1 MSNNSTAC
9 LFPFFIIVACSTEEI
24 NQIILSGYVD
34 NQVFRSSLDL
44 IMPFIPHTPESLLPR
59 SDSKNPATTC
69 KGITSTGRP
78 CRRPLGTSP
87 QASPT
92 GKRKSQ
98 TGVVAVLQPSDE
110 NHEGAAAFF
119 CWQHQDQ
126 GQSLASADQ
135 NGRRAD
141 LVQLQPRTSID
152 TLAERLGVLDIGE
165 DGSVLQKKKRKHH
178 TRPAR
183 KKTLPQKWQDVDGP
197 LLAVSNKKHKTR
209 QREAQH
215 KSMTTSNFGF
225 SLFCC
230 GGAADVDPAPPP
242 RVRRHT
248 ETRNHSNNESTEVR
262 LSLHQPGPPIS
273 SRRRAPHTAIAS
285 DSGSPIVSHTARLD
299 THTGGRPNLSRDR
312 PSQTQDLL
320 SFIPRTLAPQ
330 TTSVLLAEL
339 AKPVSP
345 HDEDGYIYMFWL
357 TDAAAMTPDAGTA
370 SSLLSDKLPSA
381 PNGRRKSDVL
391 QTYVAQ
397 SGVNGSMSKP
407 ETILLKIGRASNV
420 QRRMNEWTRQC
431 GYNLSLVRF
440 YPYVATSS
448 RPSTSTTLATPTPQ
462 KVPHAHKA
470 ERLIHLE
477 LADQRVKRSCESC
490 GKEHREWFVVNSSR
504 EGLRNVDE
512 VIKRWVRWAQGV
524 RAS

>member
-1 MSNNSTAC
+1 
-9 LFPFFIIVACSTEEI
+9 
-24 NQIILSGYVD
+24 
-34 NQVFRSSLDL
+34 
-44 IMPFIPHTPESLLPR
+44 MPFVPHTPESLLPR
-59 SDSKNPATTC
+59 SDSKHPATTC

-110 NHEGAAAFF
+110 YHDGAAAFF

-126 GQSLASADQ
+126 AESLASADQ

-141 LVQLQPRTSID
+141 LVQLQQRTSID

-165 DGSVLQKKKRKHH
+165 NGTSVQGKNRRAY

-183 KKTLPQKWQDVDGP
+183 KETLPQKWQDMDGP
-197 LLAVSNKKHKTR
+197 LLAVSNKKHKPR
-209 QREAQH
+209 QKERQH
-215 KSMTTSNFGF
+215 KPTTTPTRGF

-230 GGAADVDPAPPP
+230 GGITDEDSTPPP
-242 RVRRHT
+242 RIRRHT
-248 ETRNHSNNESTEVR
+248 KTQDQIYKENTKVH
-262 LSLHQPGPPIS
+262 HQGPPMS
-273 SRRRAPHTAIAS
+273 DRQRAPHKAINS
-285 DSGSPIVSHTARLD
+285 TFGSPNVSHIACLDDHTA
-299 THTGGRPNLSRDR
+299 HRPNMSRDR

-320 SFIPRTLAPQ
+320 SFIPKTLAPQ
-330 TTSVLLAEL
+330 TTSILLAEL

-345 HDEDGYIYMFWL
+345 YDEEGYIYMFWL
-357 TDAAAMTPDAGTA
+357 TDGAVTTPDGRTA
-370 SSLLSDKLPSA
+370 SSLLSDKLPTT

-391 QTYVAQ
+391 QAYGAQ
-397 SGVNGSMSKP
+397 SGVNGYMSKP
-407 ETILLKIGRASNV
+407 ATIMLKIGRASNV

-440 YPYVATSS
+440 YPYVPTSS
-448 RPSTSTTLATPTPQ
+448 RPNTSTTPTSSIPQ
-462 KVPHAHKA
+462 KVPHAHKV

-490 GKEHREWFVVNSSR
+490 SKEHREWFEVDSCR
-504 EGLRNVDE
+504 EGLKNVDD
-512 VIKRWVRWAQGV
+512 VIKRWVGWAQGV

>member
-1 MSNNSTAC
+1 
-9 LFPFFIIVACSTEEI
+9 
-24 NQIILSGYVD
+24 
-34 NQVFRSSLDL
+34 
-44 IMPFIPHTPESLLPR
+44 MPFVPHTPESLLPR

-78 CRRPLGTSP
+78 CRRRLGTSP

-110 NHEGAAAFF
+110 YHDGAAAFF

-126 GQSLASADQ
+126 AESLASADQ
-135 NGRRAD
+135 NGRRAN
-141 LVQLQPRTSID
+141 LVQLQQRTSID
-152 TLAERLGVLDIGE
+152 TLAERLGVFDIA
-165 DGSVLQKKKRKHH
+165 DSGSAAQGKNRRTY

-183 KKTLPQKWQDVDGP
+183 KETLPQKWQDMDGP
-197 LLAVSNKKHKTR
+197 LLAVANKNHKTR
-209 QREAQH
+209 LRERQH
-215 KSMTTSNFGF
+215 KPTTTPNRGF

-230 GGAADVDPAPPP
+230 GGRTDEDSTPPP

-248 ETRNHSNNESTEVR
+248 KTQDHTYKESTKV
-262 LSLHQPGPPIS
+262 HHPGPPMS
-273 SRRRAPHTAIAS
+273 DRQRAPHKAITS
-285 DSGSPIVSHTARLD
+285 TLGNPKVSHTACLD
-299 THTGGRPNLSRDR
+299 KHTTDRPTISRDR

-330 TTSVLLAEL
+330 TTSILLAEL

-345 HDEDGYIYMFWL
+345 YDEDGYIYMFWL
-357 TDAAAMTPDAGTA
+357 TDAAVTTPDVRTA
-370 SSLLSDKLPSA
+370 SSLLSDKLPTT

-391 QTYVAQ
+391 QAYGAQ
-397 SGVNGSMSKP
+397 SGVSGSMPKP
-407 ETILLKIGRASNV
+407 AKILLKIGRASNV

-440 YPYVATSS
+440 YPYVSTSS
-448 RPSTSTTLATPTPQ
+448 PPSTSTTPALSTPQ
-462 KVPHAHKA
+462 KVPHAHKV

-477 LADQRVKRSCESC
+477 LAVQRVKRSCESC
-490 GKEHREWFVVNSSR
+490 GKEHREWFEVDTSR
-504 EGLRNVDE
+504 EGLRNVDD
-512 VIKRWVRWAQGV
+512 VIKRWVGWAQGV

>member
-1 MSNNSTAC
+1 
-9 LFPFFIIVACSTEEI
+9 
-24 NQIILSGYVD
+24 
-34 NQVFRSSLDL
+34 
-44 IMPFIPHTPESLLPR
+44 MPFIPHTPESLLPR

-110 NHEGAAAFF
+110 DHEGAAAFF

-126 GQSLASADQ
+126 GQFLASADQ

-141 LVQLQPRTSID
+141 LVQLQQRTSID
-152 TLAERLGVLDIGE
+152 TLAERLGILDIGE
-165 DGSVLQKKKRKHH
+165 DGPVLQKKNRKHH

-183 KKTLPQKWQDVDGP
+183 KETLPQKWQDVDGP
-197 LLAVSNKKHKTR
+197 LLAVPNKKHKTR
-209 QREAQH
+209 QRGRQH
-215 KSMTTSNFGF
+215 KSTSKSNLGLF
-225 SLFCC
+225 LFCC

-248 ETRNHSNNESTEVR
+248 GKRDHSHNGSTEVR
-262 LSLHQPGPPIS
+262 LSLHQPGPPMS
-273 SRRRAPHTAIAS
+273 SRRRAPHTTIVS
-285 DSGSPIVSHTARLD
+285 DSGSPKVSYAACLDKHTVS
-299 THTGGRPNLSRDR
+299 RPNLSRDR

-320 SFIPRTLAPQ
+320 AFIPRTLAPQ
-330 TTSVLLAEL
+330 TKFTLLAEL

-357 TDAAAMTPDAGTA
+357 TDAAAMTPDAMTA

-391 QTYVAQ
+391 QAYVAQ
-397 SGVNGSMSKP
+397 SGVNGNMPKP
-407 ETILLKIGRASNV
+407 ATILLKIGRASNV

-431 GYNLSLVRF
+431 GYNVSLVRF

-448 RPSTSTTLATPTPQ
+448 RPSTSTPPASPTPQ
-462 KVPHAHKA
+462 KVPHAHKI

-477 LADQRVKRSCESC
+477 LADQRVKRSCGSC
-490 GKEHREWFVVNSSR
+490 GKEHREWFEVDTSR

>member
-1 MSNNSTAC
+1 
-9 LFPFFIIVACSTEEI
+9 
-24 NQIILSGYVD
+24 
-34 NQVFRSSLDL
+34 
-44 IMPFIPHTPESLLPR
+44 MPFVPHTPESLLPR

-110 NHEGAAAFF
+110 YHDGAAAFF
-119 CWQHQDQ
+119 CWQHQVQ
-126 GQSLASADQ
+126 AESLASADQ

-141 LVQLQPRTSID
+141 LVQLQQRTSID

-165 DGSVLQKKKRKHH
+165 NGTSVQGKNRRTY

-183 KKTLPQKWQDVDGP
+183 KETLPQKWQDMDGP
-197 LLAVSNKKHKTR
+197 LLAVSDKKHKPR
-209 QREAQH
+209 QKERQH
-215 KSMTTSNFGF
+215 KPTTTPNRGF

-230 GGAADVDPAPPP
+230 GGITDEESTPPP

-248 ETRNHSNNESTEVR
+248 KTQDQTSKENTKVR
-262 LSLHQPGPPIS
+262 HAGPPMS
-273 SRRRAPHTAIAS
+273 DRQRGPHKAMKPTF
-285 DSGSPIVSHTARLD
+285 GSPNVSHTACLD
-299 THTGGRPNLSRDR
+299 DHTAHRPHLSRDR

-330 TTSVLLAEL
+330 TTSILLAEL

-345 HDEDGYIYMFWL
+345 YDEEGYIYMFWL
-357 TDAAAMTPDAGTA
+357 TDAAATTPDVRTA
-370 SSLLSDKLPSA
+370 SSLLSDKLPTT

-391 QTYVAQ
+391 QAYGAQ
-397 SGVNGSMSKP
+397 SSVNGYMPKP
-407 ETILLKIGRASNV
+407 ATILLKIGRASNV

-440 YPYVATSS
+440 YPYVPTAS
-448 RPSTSTTLATPTPQ
+448 RPNSSTTPASSTPQ
-462 KVPHAHKA
+462 KVPHAHKV
-470 ERLIHLE
+470 ERLTHLE

-490 GKEHREWFVVNSSR
+490 GKEHREWFEVDSSR
-504 EGLRNVDE
+504 EGLKNVDD
-512 VIKRWVRWAQGV
+512 VIKRWVGWAQGV

>member
-1 MSNNSTAC
+1 
-9 LFPFFIIVACSTEEI
+9 
-24 NQIILSGYVD
+24 
-34 NQVFRSSLDL
+34 
-44 IMPFIPHTPESLLPR
+44 MPFVPHTPESLLPR

-69 KGITSTGRP
+69 KGITSAGRP

-110 NHEGAAAFF
+110 YHDGAAAFF

-126 GQSLASADQ
+126 GESLASADQ

-141 LVQLQPRTSID
+141 LVQLQQRTSID
-152 TLAERLGVLDIGE
+152 TLAERLGVFDIEE
-165 DGSVLQKKKRKHH
+165 DGSVGQGKHKKNHK
-178 TRPAR
+178 RPAR
-183 KKTLPQKWQDVDGP
+183 KETLPQKWQDVDGP
-197 LLAVSNKKHKTR
+197 LLAVSNKKHQTR
-209 QREAQH
+209 QRERQH
-215 KSMTTSNFGF
+215 KSTTISNIVF

-230 GGAADVDPAPPP
+230 GGAADVDSAPPP
-242 RVRRHT
+242 RVRRRT
-248 ETRNHSNNESTEVR
+248 KTRDHSYNESSKAH

-273 SRRRAPHTAIAS
+273 GRQRAPHTAMVSA
-285 DSGSPIVSHTARLD
+285 SGSPKVSHTACLD
-299 THTGGRPNLSRDR
+299 KHTADRPKILRDR
-312 PSQTQDLL
+312 PSQTQNLL
-320 SFIPRTLAPQ
+320 SFIPGTLAPQ

-357 TDAAAMTPDAGTA
+357 TDAAAMTPDARTA
-370 SSLLSDKLPSA
+370 SSLLSDKLPST

-391 QTYVAQ
+391 QPYVAQ
-397 SGVNGSMSKP
+397 SGVNGNMPKP
-407 ETILLKIGRASNV
+407 ATILLKIGRASNV

-440 YPYVATSS
+440 YPYVPTSS
-448 RPSTSTTLATPTPQ
+448 RPSTSTTPASSIPQ
-462 KVPHAHKA
+462 KVPHAHKV

-477 LADQRVKRSCESC
+477 LADQRAKRSCDSC
-490 GKEHREWFVVNSSR
+490 GKEHREWFEVNSSR
-504 EGLRNVDE
+504 EGLRNVDD
-512 VIKRWVRWAQGV
+512 VIKRWVGWAQGV

>member
-1 MSNNSTAC
+1 
-9 LFPFFIIVACSTEEI
+9 
-24 NQIILSGYVD
+24 
-34 NQVFRSSLDL
+34 
-44 IMPFIPHTPESLLPR
+44 MPFVPHTPESLLPR

-87 QASPT
+87 QASPS

-98 TGVVAVLQPSDE
+98 RGVVAVLQPSDE
-110 NHEGAAAFF
+110 YHDGAAAFF

-126 GQSLASADQ
+126 GESLASADQ

-141 LVQLQPRTSID
+141 LVQLQQRTSID
-152 TLAERLGVLDIGE
+152 TLAERLGVFDIGE
-165 DGSVLQKKKRKHH
+165 DGSEAQGKNRQNYR
-178 TRPAR
+178 RPAR
-183 KKTLPQKWQDVDGP
+183 KETLPQKWQDVDGP
-197 LLAVSNKKHKTR
+197 LLAVSKEKHKPR
-209 QREAQH
+209 QRERQH
-215 KSMTTSNFGF
+215 KPTTRSNLGF

-230 GGAADVDPAPPP
+230 GGGADEDSTPPP

-248 ETRNHSNNESTEVR
+248 KTQDHTYKENTKVHN
-262 LSLHQPGPPIS
+262 PGPPMPD
-273 SRRRAPHTAIAS
+273 RQRAPHKAITS
-285 DSGSPIVSHTARLD
+285 TLGSPKASHTACLD
-299 THTGGRPNLSRDR
+299 KHTPDRPNISRDR

-345 HDEDGYIYMFWL
+345 YDEDGYIYMFWL
-357 TDAAAMTPDAGTA
+357 TDAAVTTPDISTA
-370 SSLLSDKLPSA
+370 SSLLSDKLPTT

-391 QTYVAQ
+391 QGYVAQ
-397 SGVNGSMSKP
+397 SGVNGYTSKP
-407 ETILLKIGRASNV
+407 ATILLKIGRASNV

-440 YPYVATSS
+440 YPYVPTSS
-448 RPSTSTTLATPTPQ
+448 RPSNSTPPASSTPQ
-462 KVPHAHKA
+462 KVPHAHKV

-477 LADQRVKRSCESC
+477 LADQRVKRNCESC
-490 GKEHREWFVVNSSR
+490 GKEHREWFEVNSSR
-504 EGLRNVDE
+504 EGLGSVND
-512 VIKRWVRWAQGV
+512 VIKRWVGWAQGV